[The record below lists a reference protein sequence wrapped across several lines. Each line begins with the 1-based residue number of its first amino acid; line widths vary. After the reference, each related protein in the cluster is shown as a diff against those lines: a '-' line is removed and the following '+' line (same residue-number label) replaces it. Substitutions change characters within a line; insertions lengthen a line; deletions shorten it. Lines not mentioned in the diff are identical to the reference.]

1 LYNYPLDDIFG
12 VDFLFYVSNLR
23 ALNVFEKHQ
32 NLTFYNY
39 NICDRD
45 SMERV
50 FSVERPDVVI
60 NFAAESHVDRS
71 IENSSAFLQ
80 TNVLGTAILLDM
92 SVKYGVKRFHQVS
105 TDEVYGG
112 VSLDAQELFT
122 EESALNPSSPYS
134 ASKAAADLLTLS
146 YMKTHG
152 LPVSISRSSNNYG
165 KYQHSEKLIPMAIER
180 LLSDNPVPLYGD
192 GKNVRDWL
200 FVLDNCRA
208 IDLIIREGECGIY
221 NVSVCESVSNIDLVR
236 KIMTYLGKP
245 EEMIEFVEDRK
256 GHDRK
261 YAINCSKIKS
271 LGWMPEAKF
280 DVELKNTVQWYKCI

>member
-1 LYNYPLDDIFG
+1 
-12 VDFLFYVSNLR
+12 
-23 ALNVFEKHQ
+23 
-32 NLTFYNY
+32 
-39 NICDRD
+39 
-45 SMERV
+45 MERV

-112 VSLDAQELFT
+112 VPLDTQELFT

-165 KYQHSEKLIPMAIER
+165 KYQHSEKLIPKVIDSI
-180 LLSDNPVPLYGD
+180 LSDKPVSLYGD
-192 GKNVRDWL
+192 GSNMRDWL

-221 NVSVCESVSNIDLVR
+221 NIGADNHISNIELVK
-236 KIMTYLGKP
+236 KIMILSGKP
-245 EEMIEFVEDRK
+245 GGEIAFVEDRK

-280 DVELKNTVQWYKCI
+280 DVELKNTVAWYKCNI